1 MRQRTARPGAVAP
14 VAVRSVAD
22 PGGDRGALTDAAA
35 DADQG
40 AHGAATGGDAHP

>member
-1 MRQRTARPGAVAP
+1 MRQRTARPNSGAP
-14 VAVRSVAD
+14 VAD
-22 PGGDRGALTDAAA
+22 PGRDRGAVADAAA